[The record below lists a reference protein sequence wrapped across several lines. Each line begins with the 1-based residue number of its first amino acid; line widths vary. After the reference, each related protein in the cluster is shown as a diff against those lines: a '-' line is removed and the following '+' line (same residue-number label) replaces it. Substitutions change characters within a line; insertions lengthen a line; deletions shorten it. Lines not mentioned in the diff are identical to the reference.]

1 MATFKPSK
9 EKYPCLGTEP
19 PAIAHCSNDN
29 ISIGGNKFMSWFD
42 CKTCGARVTQIP
54 KDGAGNDMDPVYFAV
69 PPCRASDN
77 YDPLAVR
84 PTPGEAKKGKIPPLS
99 RTELKYRTVKE
110 QPAYTTEEEQILA
123 AARKILKEKTKI
135 EGATSSSSGAPAAF
149 KSPPPPPPAQAKRP
163 PPASQPV
170 GVKREQRDE
179 QDMEHVTELD
189 IQLMEE
195 INALEQRANMLRM
208 NMGSKMPPRR

>member
-1 MATFKPSK
+1 MSTFKTK

-19 PAIAHCSNDN
+19 PAIAHCANEN

-54 KDGAGNDMDPVYFAV
+54 KDGAGNDLDPVYFAV
-69 PPCRASDN
+69 PPCQASDN

-84 PTPGEAKKGKIPPLS
+84 PTPEEARKGKIPPLS
-99 RTELKYRTVKE
+99 RAELKYRTVKE

-123 AARKILKEKTKI
+123 AARKILKEKTKN
-135 EGATSSSSGAPAAF
+135 EGASSSGSAPTAF

-163 PPASQPV
+163 PPAPQNQ
-170 GVKREQRDE
+170 GIKREQRDE
-179 QDMEHVTELD
+179 QDMEYVTELD

-195 INALEQRANMLRM
+195 ITALEQRANMLRM
-208 NMGSKMPPRR
+208 NMGSKPPPKR